1 MCEIFARALILCIF
15 LPKNVNQVK
24 EVKTPEV
31 KFINLAF
38 IGYEIVQK
46 LLNRI
51 QITNFK
57 LITIFKINY
66 QSLLLQRSQSSI
78 HVSNIFWY
86 IYTDIYDWRKHT
98 PLKVYHL

>member
-1 MCEIFARALILCIF
+1 MCEIYAKALILCIF
-15 LPKNVNQVK
+15 LPKNINQVK

-31 KFINLAF
+31 KSKNLAF
-38 IGYEIVQK
+38 IGYEIMQR

-51 QITNFK
+51 QITNCK
-57 LITIFKINY
+57 IITIFKINY
-66 QSLLLQRSQSSI
+66 QSLLLQISQSSI
-78 HVSNIFWY
+78 PVSNIFWY